1 MIASLVAGLAFA
13 SVGMQHQEIEP
24 DIETQS
30 GRLFLMG
37 GGDTTPDVVVAFI
50 GACGGGDAPIV
61 VLSQMREEPWRGAG
75 SVELL
80 AENGARNVTLVSY
93 VDITENERALTEKIL
108 EGAAGIWLPGGDQ
121 EMFMNRWKASWL
133 KPLFGRLV
141 RKGVNFFGTSAGAM
155 MMSDPMIYGP
165 GGEPDTVQIGEGI
178 GLVPFLVD
186 THFVERN
193 RMARLQ
199 NGIQQISAKKALG
212 LDAGEWVMVRDGKII
227 QAKGNPWT
235 YGM

>member
-1 MIASLVAGLAFA
+1 MIGTLLAGLAFT
-13 SVGMQHQEIEP
+13 SLGMQQQDVEP

-37 GGDTTPDVVVAFI
+37 GGETTPDVVNAFI
-50 GACGGGDAPIV
+50 AACGGGDATIV
-61 VLSQMREEPWRGAG
+61 VLSQMREEPWNGAG

-93 VDITENERALTEKIL
+93 VEITEKERALTEKIL
-108 EGAAGIWLPGGDQ
+108 DRADGVWLPGGDQ
-121 EMFMNRWKASWL
+121 ELFMNRWKASWL

-199 NGIQQISAKKALG
+199 NGIEQTSAKKALG
-212 LDAGEWVMVRDGKII
+212 LDAGEWVMVRDGKIV

>member
-1 MIASLVAGLAFA
+1 MITTLLAGLAFA
-13 SVGMQHQEIEP
+13 SMGMQTQEIEP

-37 GGDTTPDVVVAFI
+37 GGETTPDVVTAFI
-50 GACGGGDAPIV
+50 GACGGGDASIV
-61 VLSQMREEPWRGAG
+61 VLSQMREEPWRGSG

-93 VDITENERALTEKIL
+93 VEITEKERALTEKIL

-121 EMFMNRWKASWL
+121 ELFMNRWKASWL

-199 NGIQQISAKKALG
+199 NGIQQTSAKKALG